1 MTTLLE
7 NKKARHEYE
16 FLDTFVAGM
25 VLSGPEVKSLRLKHG
40 SLQGS
45 FVRVIDGELWV
56 VNMMINPYSFSR
68 NEDYEPTRSRKLLV
82 KKHELLQLQE
92 KQNQKGIALVPSRVV
107 AAGRHVKLEIA
118 IARGKQLH
126 DKREAIRKRDL
137 DRAAR
142 KDAKY
147 SY

>member
-16 FLDTFVAGM
+16 FLDTLVAGI
-25 VLSGPEVKSLRLKHG
+25 VLTGPEVKSLRLKHG

-45 FVRVIDGELWV
+45 YVRVIDGELWLI
-56 VNMMINPYSFSR
+56 NMMVNPYSYAR
-68 NEDYEPTRSRKLLV
+68 NEDYDPTQSRKLLIR
-82 KKHELLQLQE
+82 KSELLQLQE
-92 KQNQKGIALVPSRVV
+92 KQNQKGITLIPSRVV
-107 AAGRHVKLEIA
+107 VAGKNIKVEIA